1 MCKFFGEIL
10 SKYQCDFRREHGAQH
25 YLIALLEKW
34 LFSVD
39 QGLEFGALFTDLS
52 KAFDCLPQNLLLAKL
67 SVYGFDMKALYF
79 INDYLRDRKQRTKIS
94 DTYSSWEEMLYDV
107 LQGSILRPLL
117 VNIDL
122 WDIFVII
129 DQHDICR

>member
-1 MCKFFGEIL
+1 
-10 SKYQCDFRREHGAQH
+10 
-25 YLIALLEKW
+25 
-34 LFSVD
+34 
-39 QGLEFGALFTDLS
+39 
-52 KAFDCLPQNLLLAKL
+52 
-67 SVYGFDMKALYF
+67 MKALYF